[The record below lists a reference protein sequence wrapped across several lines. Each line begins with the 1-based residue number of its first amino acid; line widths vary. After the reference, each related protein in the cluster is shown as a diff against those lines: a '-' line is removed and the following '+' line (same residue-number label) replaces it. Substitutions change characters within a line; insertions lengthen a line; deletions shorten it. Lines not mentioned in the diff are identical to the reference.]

1 MNKKNHLK
9 NEIFNKMYIYYKKAK
24 KIESID
30 KIRNLIIKG
39 RNEKIKKY
47 IYIIKRISG
56 YKNKLKSL
64 KILSAFIKRKILS
77 NRKMSYNIIKKYFF
91 TKKIIEGF
99 NRFNDIFIQKRIS
112 KLRTYFLEL
121 INNIKKMRI
130 NSGLKKINKLYFI
143 KKEKLDKMIYNKF
156 KQYYK
161 AHIKKNKIK
170 SLFKSFISKR
180 TIINRKIVIEN
191 FKNYIK
197 DMREYQKKMK
207 LKNSMHIDITNSFIL
222 EKTNIDHRQENINK
236 KRNINIIENIN
247 KSKNNHIFIKN
258 ENEENSDDN
267 DVWTTRIEKWDII
280 YNSDD
285 SLYQKNE
292 NE

>member
-9 NEIFNKMYIYYKKAK
+9 NEIFNKMCIYYKKAK
-24 KIESID
+24 KIESIN

-39 RNEKIKKY
+39 RKEKIKKY

-64 KILSAFIKRKILS
+64 KILSAFIKRKIFS
-77 NRKMSYNIIKKYFF
+77 NRKMCYNIIKKYFF
-91 TKKIIEGF
+91 MKKKIEGF

-143 KKEKLDKMIYNKF
+143 KKEKLEKMISNKF

-161 AHIKKNKIK
+161 AYIKKNKIK

>member
-1 MNKKNHLK
+1 
-9 NEIFNKMYIYYKKAK
+9 
-24 KIESID
+24 
-30 KIRNLIIKG
+30 
-39 RNEKIKKY
+39 
-47 IYIIKRISG
+47 
-56 YKNKLKSL
+56 
-64 KILSAFIKRKILS
+64 
-77 NRKMSYNIIKKYFF
+77 
-91 TKKIIEGF
+91 
-99 NRFNDIFIQKRIS
+99 
-112 KLRTYFLEL
+112 
-121 INNIKKMRI
+121 MRI

-143 KKEKLDKMIYNKF
+143 KKEKLEKMISNKF

-161 AHIKKNKIK
+161 AYIKKNKIK

>member
-1 MNKKNHLK
+1 MKKK
-9 NEIFNKMYIYYKKAK
+9 
-24 KIESID
+24 
-30 KIRNLIIKG
+30 
-39 RNEKIKKY
+39 
-47 IYIIKRISG
+47 
-56 YKNKLKSL
+56 
-64 KILSAFIKRKILS
+64 
-77 NRKMSYNIIKKYFF
+77 
-91 TKKIIEGF
+91 IEGF

-143 KKEKLDKMIYNKF
+143 KKEKLEKMIYNKF

-161 AHIKKNKIK
+161 AYIKKNKIK

-180 TIINRKIVIEN
+180 TKINRKIVFEN

-267 DVWTTRIEKWDII
+267 EVWTTRIEKWDII

>member
-1 MNKKNHLK
+1 MKKK
-9 NEIFNKMYIYYKKAK
+9 
-24 KIESID
+24 
-30 KIRNLIIKG
+30 
-39 RNEKIKKY
+39 
-47 IYIIKRISG
+47 
-56 YKNKLKSL
+56 
-64 KILSAFIKRKILS
+64 
-77 NRKMSYNIIKKYFF
+77 
-91 TKKIIEGF
+91 IEGF

-170 SLFKSFISKR
+170 SLFKSFINKR
-180 TIINRKIVIEN
+180 TIINRKIVFEN
-191 FKNYIK
+191 FKTYIK

-267 DVWTTRIEKWDII
+267 EVWTTRIEKWDII